1 LLSKALRLQQEGE
14 DRKNEFII
22 TGLEEKVEDLEKLL
36 KEKDDKIE

>member
-1 LLSKALRLQQEGE
+1 LGLQQEGE